1 MDTDRYWNV
10 AVVKLVQSEGAPF
23 FDDNETVLGLLA
35 RAAAERP
42 DYVYLRQGLQEI
54 TCAELAARVE
64 RAATGLAALGVRP
77 GDHVAVMMGHHIDH
91 VITFF
96 AIMRVGAVLVPVN
109 VALKGPGLVYQI
121 EHSAPALIVADADF
135 AEVLAEPI
143 IAAQA
148 KGARAEVV
156 WRLPDNSHEL
166 PEPGYT
172 LALVLKGG
180 SAPAPAIDQHWSDL
194 RIILYTSGTTGAP
207 KGVQMSDRMVQA
219 TALGSIWLSDMQ
231 PGSVLHFWD
240 PIYHVF
246 GAEVL
251 VLALMVPVT
260 LHMVPRF
267 SASNFWSEV
276 REAGASHIHFVGGV
290 LQLLLKQPPS
300 KLDRSHG
307 ARIAWGGGCPRD
319 IWETFEQRFGL
330 EIREGY
336 GMTETSSFSTINPGG
351 SKAGKLGSIGVGVGY
366 YQVEVVDETGNPVPT
381 GVPGEIRV
389 AEREPGVLTVG
400 YYANREATNAALRE
414 GWLYT
419 GDLAHV
425 DADGFIIYYGRKKDS
440 LRRRGENISAWEVE
454 RVIADH
460 PEVAECALIGV
471 VNEMGDEDLK
481 IFVRRIEGSHLTG
494 LDLLAWCTERMAKF
508 QVPRF
513 VRFIKE
519 FRKTPTQRIQKQ
531 FLSDSI
537 NDFDHDAEAPRARVT
552 Q

>member
-1 MDTDRYWNV
+1 M
-10 AVVKLVQSEGAPF
+10 VKLARAEGAPF
-23 FDDNETVLGLLA
+23 FRDDETVPGLLA

-42 DYVYLRQGLQEI
+42 DHVYMRANGEEI
-54 TCAELAARVE
+54 TCASLAARVE
-64 RAATGLAALGVRP
+64 HVAAGFAALGVKP
-77 GDHVAVMMGHHIDH
+77 GDRVAVMMGHHLDH
-91 VITFF
+91 VICFF
-96 AIMRVGAVLVPVN
+96 AIMRAGAVLVPVN
-109 VALKGPGLVYQI
+109 VAIKGPGLVYQI
-121 EHSAPALIVADADF
+121 EHSAPSLIVADAEFSD
-135 AEVLAEPI
+135 VLAEPI
-143 IAAQA
+143 RAAQA
-148 KGARAEVV
+148 KGARADVV
-156 WRLPDNSHEL
+156 WRLREG
-166 PEPGYT
+166 ET
-172 LALVLKGG
+172 VL
-180 SAPAPAIDQHWSDL
+180 PAPGHALSQMSVADAAAAPVIAHDWKDL

-267 SASNFWSEV
+267 SASKFWSEV
-276 REAGASHIHFVGGV
+276 KDAGATHIHFVGGV
-290 LQLLLKQPPS
+290 LQLLLKQPPNE
-300 KLDRSHG
+300 LDLTHG

-319 IWETFEQRFGL
+319 VWGAFEERFGI

-351 SKAGKLGSIGVGVGY
+351 SKAGKLGSIGTGVDY
-366 YQVEVVDETGNPVPT
+366 YAVEVVDELGNPCAP

-400 YYANREATNAALRE
+400 YYENAEATASALRE

-425 DADGFIIYYGRKKDS
+425 DADGFITYLGRKKDS

-454 RVIADH
+454 RVVNDH
-460 PEVAECALIGV
+460 PEVAECALVGV

-481 IFVRRIEGSHLTG
+481 IFVRRIEGSTLQG
-494 LDLLAWCTERMAKF
+494 ADLLAWSAERMARF

-513 VRFIKE
+513 VRFIEE

-531 FLSDSI
+531 FLSNSI
-537 NDFDHDAEAPRARVT
+537 EDFDYDAESRGARAER
-552 Q
+552 